1 MAGRFKAL
9 DELLDEFIELPVP
22 VGDGDDRKLKTY
34 RISSP
39 SARDGLQL
47 ERITNLAVQLAS
59 GGENINTEL
68 LDDEEE
74 RDLYK
79 MLLGDV
85 FDEMVADGV
94 KWVWLRHASLT
105 CLMWVSSGLETA
117 ERFWGAA
124 GDPERMAPNR
134 EARRSKQ
141 QAGSA
146 AATSTPRRGSTNG
159 TNRGR
164 GTNGHRHQATRKSR
178 GANSSKSG
186 T

>member
-1 MAGRFKAL
+1 MAGRFEAL

-34 RISSP
+34 RIESP
-39 SARDGLQL
+39 SAHDGLQL
-47 ERITNLAVQLAS
+47 ERITNMAVQLAS

-79 MLLGDV
+79 MLLGDT
-85 FDEMVADGV
+85 FDRMVKDGV

-105 CLMWVSSGLETA
+105 TLMWVSSGLDTA
-117 ERFWGAA
+117 EKFWGAA

-134 EARRSKQ
+134 EARRQKQ
-141 QAGSA
+141 RAGSA
-146 AATSTPRRGSTNG
+146 AEKSTRGRASTNG
-159 TNRGR
+159 TSRGR
-164 GTNGHRHQATRKSR
+164 GTKGHRHPATQKSP
-178 GANSSKSG
+178 GVSSSKSG
-186 T
+186 S